1 MSDNKDNSKKGF
13 FSRLFGGSNTSVQ
26 TKTEV
31 TSSEQSSEIP
41 SMSALNKMKKADIVS
56 VAKDNGLELDI
67 NLTKAKLLEAWEL
80 HFSSE
85 PSPSAVDDAADVMAE
100 VAAAKEAPV
109 EEAAEEVAEEA
120 PVEEAAEEVAEEVAE
135 EAPVEEAAE
144 ELAEEAPVE
153 EAVEEVAEEA
163 AEEVAEE
170 VAEEA
175 PVEEAA
181 EEAVV
186 EEAVEEVAE
195 EAPVEEAAE
204 EVAEEVAEEA
214 PVEEAAEEAVVEEAV
229 EEVAEEAAEEVAEV
243 VAEEAPVEEAA
254 EEAAEEAVVEE
265 AVEEKETEIKISMD
279 EKTSAQIIS
288 DFETKQLKTDLPE
301 FRPGDTIVVSVKV
314 REGERTR
321 LQAFEGVVMGVKK
334 GGLNSSFIVRKISS
348 GIGVERT
355 FQTHSPMIDSIKVK
369 RKGDVRQAKLF
380 YLRER
385 SGKSARIKE
394 RLE

>member
-1 MSDNKDNSKKGF
+1 MSDNKDNNKKGF
-13 FSRLFGGSNTSVQ
+13 FSRLFGGSNASVQ

-120 PVEEAAEEVAEEVAE
+120 PVEEAAEEVAEE
-135 EAPVEEAAE
+135 APVEEAVEEVAE
-144 ELAEEAPVE
+144 EAAEEVAEEAPVE

-170 VAEEA
+170 
-175 PVEEAA
+175 
-181 EEAVV
+181 
-186 EEAVEEVAE
+186 
-195 EAPVEEAAE
+195 APVEEAAE
-204 EVAEEVAEEA
+204 EVAEK
-214 PVEEAAEEAVVEEAV
+214 
-229 EEVAEEAAEEVAEV
+229 
-243 VAEEAPVEEAA
+243 
-254 EEAAEEAVVEE
+254 AAEEAVVEE
-265 AVEEKETEIKISMD
+265 AVEEKETEIKISMN

>member
-1 MSDNKDNSKKGF
+1 MSDNKDNNKKGF
-13 FSRLFGGSNTSVQ
+13 FSRLFGGSNASEQ

-31 TSSEQSSEIP
+31 TSSEQISEIP
-41 SMSALNKMKKADIVS
+41 SISGLNKMKKADIVS

-67 NLTKAKLLEAWEL
+67 NLTKAKLLEAWKL
-80 HFSSE
+80 HFNPE
-85 PSPSAVDDAADVMAE
+85 PLPSAVDDAADVMAE
-100 VAAAKEAPV
+100 VAAAEEAPV
-109 EEAAEEVAEEA
+109 EESAEEV
-120 PVEEAAEEVAEEVAE
+120 VEEAAEEVAEEV
-135 EAPVEEAAE
+135 
-144 ELAEEAPVE
+144 
-153 EAVEEVAEEA
+153 
-163 AEEVAEE
+163 
-170 VAEEA
+170 
-175 PVEEAA
+175 
-181 EEAVV
+181 
-186 EEAVEEVAE
+186 
-195 EAPVEEAAE
+195 VEEAAE
-204 EVAEEVAEEA
+204 EV
-214 PVEEAAEEAVVEEAV
+214 VEEAAEEVVEEAT
-229 EEVAEEAAEEVAEV
+229 EEV
-243 VAEEAPVEEAA
+243 VEEAA
-254 EEAAEEAVVEE
+254 EEKEA
-265 AVEEKETEIKISMD
+265 EIKISLD

-288 DFETKQLKTDLPE
+288 DFENKQLKTDLPE

>member
-1 MSDNKDNSKKGF
+1 
-13 FSRLFGGSNTSVQ
+13 
-26 TKTEV
+26 
-31 TSSEQSSEIP
+31 
-41 SMSALNKMKKADIVS
+41 MKKADIVS

-120 PVEEAAEEVAEEVAE
+120 PVEEA
-135 EAPVEEAAE
+135 
-144 ELAEEAPVE
+144 
-153 EAVEEVAEEA
+153 VEEVAEEA
-163 AEEVAEE
+163 A
-170 VAEEA
+170 
-175 PVEEAA
+175 
-181 EEAVV
+181 
-186 EEAVEEVAE
+186 EEVAE

-204 EVAEEVAEEA
+204 EVAEK
-214 PVEEAAEEAVVEEAV
+214 
-229 EEVAEEAAEEVAEV
+229 
-243 VAEEAPVEEAA
+243 
-254 EEAAEEAVVEE
+254 AAEEAVVEE
-265 AVEEKETEIKISMD
+265 AVEEKETEIKISMN